1 MPTYIM
7 LSTVTDEG
15 SKTIKKNPGR
25 IKEVNE
31 EIEALG
37 VKWSFLAPTLAPS
50 LRQAYPE
57 GSRKAQGKQGPAERQ
72 ASQSVGISK

>member
-31 EIEALG
+31 EIEALALNG
-37 VKWSFLAPTLAPS
+37 AFWPPPLLHPFDKPILK
-50 LRQAYPE
+50 
-57 GSRKAQGKQGPAERQ
+57 GAERLRASRGRRSGRL
-72 ASQSVGISK
+72 ASQ